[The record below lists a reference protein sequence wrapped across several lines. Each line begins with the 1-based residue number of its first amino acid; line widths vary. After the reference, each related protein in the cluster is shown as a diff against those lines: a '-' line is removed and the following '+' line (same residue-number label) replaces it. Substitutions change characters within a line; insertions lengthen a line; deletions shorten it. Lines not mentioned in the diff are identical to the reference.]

1 MRPIDAVREAHDAL
15 RKTARAHR
23 RAFAAS
29 PLSAFVTAM
38 RAAMDEYRTFRREGV
53 SRDDACR
60 GLEAVLRDAWP
71 HQASKFDD
79 ACPDCADTGWRE
91 RFCDQNLRCG
101 RRRCALHPEVEHA
114 YVTSCSCPA
123 GARLRQRPR
132 VESDAVVAAGRV
144 QKPRKGF
151 FRVGQ

>member
-79 ACPDCADTGWRE
+79 ACQTVPTRAGGNGSAIRTFG
-91 RFCDQNLRCG
+91 
-101 RRRCALHPEVEHA
+101 
-114 YVTSCSCPA
+114 A
-123 GARLRQRPR
+123 GAG
-132 VESDAVVAAGRV
+132 AARCT
-144 QKPRKGF
+144 R
-151 FRVGQ
+151 R